1 MNRFLC
7 GSLLLSVMFLL
18 DSCSLQRLVSG
29 KKRQGTTV
37 TVPDTTKIVV
47 NDPNRMRIVLPEQD
61 TVGML
66 PDTTG
71 MMKQLVDMILPIY
84 NNRVQFVTFTSKAK
98 VHFEGPEDKQDFTA
112 NIRVKKDSVIWVDI
126 TALGG
131 MVHAARAYI
140 TRDSF
145 FMINYIQK
153 TGTRIALTD
162 VAKILP
168 TQVDFSTLQNLIIGE
183 PLRPGNIRDIA
194 VLGNSWLVKVQDS
207 SYAQNLD
214 YRKLDSLL
222 LSNQV
227 STLAPNGPQATLRY
241 DNFESV
247 NGKKVPSS
255 RSVNIQNGNDKFLL
269 EMELQNMEFDK
280 SLETPFAIPKSFSTK

>member
-1 MNRFLC
+1 MNRILC
-7 GSLLLSVMFLL
+7 GSLLLSMLFLL
-18 DSCSLQRLVSG
+18 DSCALQRLVSG
-29 KKRQGTTV
+29 KKTQSNTV
-37 TVPDTTKIVV
+37 IAPDTSKIVINEPV
-47 NDPNRMRIVLPEQD
+47 RKRIVLPEQD
-61 TVGML
+61 TVGNM

-71 MMKQLVDMILPIY
+71 LMRQLVDMVLPIY
-84 NNRVQFVTFTSKAK
+84 NSRLQFLSFTCKAK
-98 VHFEGPEDKQDFTA
+98 VHFESPEDKQDFTA
-112 NIRVKKDSVIWVDI
+112 NIRLKKDSVIWVDI

-168 TQVDFSTLQNLIIGE
+168 TQVDFATLQNLIIGE

-194 VLGNSWLVKVQDS
+194 VLGSSWLVKVQDG

-214 YRKLDSLL
+214 YRKTDSAL
-222 LSNQV
+222 LSNMV
-227 STLAPNGPQATLRY
+227 STIAPNGPQATLRY
-241 DNFESV
+241 DNFETVSA
-247 NGKKVPSS
+247 KRIPSS
-255 RSVNIQNGNDKFLL
+255 RAVNIQNGNDRFLL

-280 SLETPFAIPKSFSTK
+280 QIETPFSIPKSFSVK